1 MAVLNGGYL
10 VRLLFISLLDL
21 FKKGTREMTES
32 QKAILNLLKDKD
44 MTLEDMAVELHSC
57 TSKMRKIV
65 NNMEKS
71 KWIEKDEDTD
81 LYTILIDYA
90 PSVEWSFKEILGA
103 WK

>member
-1 MAVLNGGYL
+1 
-10 VRLLFISLLDL
+10 
-21 FKKGTREMTES
+21 MTES

-44 MTLEDMAVELHSC
+44 MTLEDIAVELHSC

-81 LYTILIDYA
+81 LYTILIDYS

>member
-1 MAVLNGGYL
+1 M
-10 VRLLFISLLDL
+10 D
-21 FKKGTREMTES
+21 KEMTES

-44 MTLEDMAVELHSC
+44 MTLEDIAVELHSC
-57 TSKMRKIV
+57 TSRMRKIV

>member
-1 MAVLNGGYL
+1 M
-10 VRLLFISLLDL
+10 D
-21 FKKGTREMTES
+21 KEMTES

-44 MTLEDMAVELHSC
+44 MTLEDIAVELHSC

-81 LYTILIDYA
+81 LYTILIDYS